1 MTDLRGLILQMRKRI
16 EFQADGQTRTEYASF
31 HNIVAHVTSSHLNSI
46 TSVIFPQ
53 STSAEQN
60 VLIQGGISPHLATI
74 DPPLRRL
81 LDETKAY
88 VASPDFQLVWGL
100 SLDRGC
106 NMVLDGLEREVFGE
120 APSLEEVGQN
130 VETPSPTDRTERL
143 AGILPGLARWCHP
156 ALYGLPNALVEVSE
170 VFSSS
175 QAT

>member
-1 MTDLRGLILQMRKRI
+1 LGL
-16 EFQADGQTRTEYASF
+16 QTL
-31 HNIVAHVTSSHLNSI
+31 LNPTSI
-46 TSVIFPQ
+46 TSAIFPL

-100 SLDRGC
+100 ALDKGC
-106 NMVLDGLEREVFGE
+106 DMVLDGLEREVFGE
-120 APSLEEVGQN
+120 VPAVEEVDASA
-130 VETPSPTDRTERL
+130 ETPVPSDRSERL

-156 ALYGLPNALVEVSE
+156 ALYGLPNELVEVRPVLYS
-170 VFSSS
+170 F
-175 QAT
+175 TKF

>member
-1 MTDLRGLILQMRKRI
+1 MELRTLLKL
-16 EFQADGQTRTEYASF
+16 A
-31 HNIVAHVTSSHLNSI
+31 SI
-46 TSVIFPQ
+46 TSAIFPL

-100 SLDRGC
+100 ALDKGC
-106 NMVLDGLEREVFGE
+106 DMVLDDLEREVFGE
-120 APSLEEVGQN
+120 VPAVEEVGASAEMP
-130 VETPSPTDRTERL
+130 VPSDRSERL

-156 ALYGLPNALVEVSE
+156 ALYGLPNELVEVRLVLYSFTK
-170 VFSSS
+170 FS
-175 QAT
+175 QRLARHWEICGR